1 MAQQALKPKCP
12 QCGGPVA
19 VPDAAAYVRC
29 PFCGAESFVD
39 LSGAILHQV
48 IRTAIGHARVAGLVR
63 ARALEA
69 GWGDSEITRLEL
81 AYEPVWEVESPDG
94 RRSRISAR
102 PGPEGRFTEV
112 KLPGGERAFVEP
124 GTAEAAGEWLA
135 PQLAPESLPEVAAR
149 VTGRPV
155 AVKTI
160 RLIHRPVY
168 RGQLQIGASRYDFGL
183 DAVSGEVTG
192 VDWPIAATYRR
203 RNQAWAAMAG
213 MVAAATLLP
222 LPLAALA
229 AAVLGGLIV
238 RLVFQKSADPA
249 PASA

>member
-1 MAQQALKPKCP
+1 M
-12 QCGGPVA
+12 A
-19 VPDAAAYVRC
+19 VPDGAAYARC
-29 PFCGAESFVD
+29 AFCAAESFVD
-39 LSGAILHQV
+39 LSGTILHQV

-69 GWGDSEITRLEL
+69 GWADAKLNRLEL
-81 AYEPVWEVESPDG
+81 VHEPVWEVESPDG
-94 RRSRISAR
+94 RRLRISAR
-102 PGPEGRFTEV
+102 PGPEGRFGEV
-112 KLPGGERAFVEP
+112 ALPGGERSFVEP
-124 GTAEAAGEWLA
+124 GAQEASASWLQ
-135 PQLAPESLPEVAAR
+135 PELAPESVPEVAAR

-168 RGQLQIGASRYDFGL
+168 RGQLQIGDSRHDFDL
-183 DAVSGEVTG
+183 DAVSGELTG

-203 RNQAWAAMAG
+203 RNQAWAATAA

-229 AAVLGGLIV
+229 VALLGGLIA
-238 RLVFQKSADPA
+238 RLIFQKSAAAA
-249 PASA
+249 PAGA

>member
-1 MAQQALKPKCP
+1 M
-12 QCGGPVA
+12 A
-19 VPDAAAYVRC
+19 VPDGAAYARC
-29 PFCGAESFVD
+29 GFCASESFVD

-48 IRTAIGHARVAGLVR
+48 IRAAIGHARVAGLVR

-69 GWGDSEITRLEL
+69 GWADAKLSQLDL

-94 RRSRISAR
+94 RRLSISAR
-102 PGPEGRFTEV
+102 PGPEGRFGEV

-124 GTAEAAGEWLA
+124 GTQEAAAEWLE
-135 PQLAPESLPEVAAR
+135 PELAPESVPEVAAR

-160 RLIHRPVY
+160 RLVHHPVY
-168 RGQLQIGASRYDFGL
+168 RGQLQIGTSRYDFDL
-183 DAVSGEVTG
+183 DAVSGKLTG

-203 RNQAWAAMAG
+203 RNQAWAATAA

-229 AAVLGGLIV
+229 VAALGGLIA
-238 RLVFQKSADPA
+238 RFIFTKSGAPA
-249 PASA
+249 PAGA

>member
-1 MAQQALKPKCP
+1 MAA
-12 QCGGPVA
+12 
-19 VPDAAAYVRC
+19 PDAAAYARC
-29 PFCGAESFVD
+29 AFCGAESFVD

-48 IRTAIGHARVAGLVR
+48 IRAAIGHARVAGLVK

-69 GWGDSEITRLEL
+69 GWADAAITRLEL

-102 PGPEGRFTEV
+102 PGSEGRFAEV

-124 GTAEAAGEWLA
+124 GTAEASAEWLE
-135 PQLAPESLPEVAAR
+135 PQLAPESVPEVAAR

-183 DAVSGEVTG
+183 DAVSGELTDI
-192 VDWPIAATYRR
+192 DWPVAATYRR
-203 RNQAWAAMAG
+203 RNQAWAATAL

-229 AAVLGGLIV
+229 VAVVGGITARLI
-238 RLVFQKSADPA
+238 FQRSA
-249 PASA
+249 ASATAGA